1 MHVHKESAQKKTPA
15 KVGFLLFS
23 CSCTLLHFHNTF
35 KYLCFHM
42 LSDNALHELA
52 SLTIRQP
59 LFVISDEV
67 LLLWDTSFYD
77 WNNTCGKII

>member
-1 MHVHKESAQKKTPA
+1 
-15 KVGFLLFS
+15 
-23 CSCTLLHFHNTF
+23 
-35 KYLCFHM
+35 M

-59 LFVISDEV
+59 LCVISDEV